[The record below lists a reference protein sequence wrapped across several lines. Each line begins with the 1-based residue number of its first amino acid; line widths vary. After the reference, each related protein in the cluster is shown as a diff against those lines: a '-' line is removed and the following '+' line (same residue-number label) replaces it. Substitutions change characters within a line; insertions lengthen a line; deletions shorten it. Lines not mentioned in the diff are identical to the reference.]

1 MDVGARPAMAS
12 YLRPRDLETALAAL
26 AEMPRTIVAGGTD
39 YYPARVG
46 RPLDDDV
53 LDVTGIESLG
63 AIEDLGGRW
72 RFGALVTWT
81 QVIEAALPPAFD
93 GLRRAAREVGGVQVQ
108 NAGTVVGNVCNASPA
123 ADGVPNLL
131 ALDAEIELASR
142 DTIRSVPI
150 GAFITGNRETVRA
163 REEIVT
169 GISVPKPA
177 EGAASSFLKLGARHY
192 LVISIVMTAGV
203 LEPAADG
210 TVASVRLAV
219 GSCSAVARRLFAL
232 EEELRGRP
240 VDSGLQETVAEEH
253 LAVLSP
259 IDDVRGTGEYRMD
272 AALTLMRRTLAELG
286 SA

>member
-1 MDVGARPAMAS
+1 MAS
-12 YLRPRDLETALAAL
+12 YLRPRDLESALAAM

-63 AIEDLGGRW
+63 AIEDLGARW
-72 RFGALVTWT
+72 RIGALVTWT
-81 QVIEAALPPAFD
+81 QVIEAVLPPAFD
-93 GLRRAAREVGGVQVQ
+93 GLKRAAREVGGVQVQ

-131 ALDAEIELASR
+131 ALDAEVELASR
-142 DTIRSVPI
+142 DSIRSVPL
-150 GAFITGNRETVRA
+150 GEFITGNRETVRA

-169 GISVPKPA
+169 GISVPKPTERA
-177 EGAASSFLKLGARHY
+177 VSSFLKLGARHY

-210 TVASVRLAV
+210 TVASIRLAV
-219 GSCSAVARRLFAL
+219 GSCSAVARRLVAL
-232 EEELRGRP
+232 EDELRGRP
-240 VDSGLQETVAEEH
+240 VDTGLQAAVSEEH
-253 LAVLSP
+253 LAALSP
-259 IDDVRGTGEYRMD
+259 IDDIRGTGEYRMD
-272 AALTLMRRTLAELG
+272 AALTLVRRTLAELG

>member
-1 MDVGARPAMAS
+1 MAS
-12 YLRPRDLETALAAL
+12 YLRPRDLESALAAL

-63 AIEDLGGRW
+63 AIEDLGAGY

-93 GLRRAAREVGGVQVQ
+93 GLKRAAREVGGVQVQ

-131 ALDAEIELASR
+131 ALDAEVELASR
-142 DTIRSVPI
+142 DSIRSVPI

-210 TVASVRLAV
+210 TVASIRLAV
-219 GSCSAVARRLFAL
+219 GSCSAVARRLVAL
-232 EEELRGRP
+232 EDELRGRP
-240 VDSGLQETVAEEH
+240 VDAGLQDVVTEDH

-272 AALTLMRRTLAELG
+272 AALTLTRRTLAELG